1 MRAFTE
7 AVIVFCPTKES
18 NRNKR
23 EIFLKSATVSEREKR
38 IIFSSATLYRNKVD
52 NFQEYVAEEEQ
63 FYDGYREYRSL
74 LLSFLHFLTSLVAH
88 FQSMTVTD
96 SVSIAPL

>member
-1 MRAFTE
+1 MQQYR
-7 AVIVFCPTKES
+7 
-18 NRNKR
+18 
-23 EIFLKSATVSEREKR
+23 REKR

-74 LLSFLHFLTSLVAH
+74 LLSFLHFLTSLAAH

-96 SVSIAPL
+96 SVSIAPLWIMSVYNSILWYAIRTDSVN